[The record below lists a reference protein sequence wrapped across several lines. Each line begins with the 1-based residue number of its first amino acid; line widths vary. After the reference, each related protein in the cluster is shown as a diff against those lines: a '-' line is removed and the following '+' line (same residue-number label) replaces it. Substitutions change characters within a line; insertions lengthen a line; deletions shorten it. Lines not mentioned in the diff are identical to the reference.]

1 MSVVSNT
8 MDSAREGTLEG
19 LLLQREIEA
28 FYYREAELLD
38 DRRFEEWLDLLT
50 EDITYFMPLRR
61 NVRYGDHEAFENT
74 RQGLD
79 AAWFD
84 EGKHTLTQRVAQL
97 ATGIHWAEE
106 PLSRVRHLVTNV
118 QVERKGDSADG
129 CPELEAKSCFL
140 VYRNRINDETDTFV
154 GSRTDCLRYEDR
166 HWKVASRVILLDQ
179 STLLAKNLTIF
190 F

>member
-1 MSVVSNT
+1 MSGAAQT
-8 MDSAREGTLEG
+8 IDARLEA

-28 FYYREAELLD
+28 FYYLEAELLD
-38 DRRFEEWLDLLT
+38 DRRFDEWLDLLA
-50 EDITYFMPLRR
+50 EDIVYFMPLRR
-61 NVRYGDHEAFENT
+61 NVKYGQHSEHENT

-84 EGKHTLTQRVAQL
+84 EGKHTLTQRVAQI

-118 QVERKGDSADG
+118 QVREAEDAAGGAR
-129 CPELEAKSCFL
+129 ELDVKSRFL
-140 VYRNRINDETDTFV
+140 VYRNRVEEETDIFV
-154 GSRTDCLRYEDR
+154 GQRTDRLRQQDGA
-166 HWKVASRVILLDQ
+166 WKVARREILLDQ

>member
-1 MSVVSNT
+1 MSAAEQR
-8 MDSAREGTLEG
+8 MDARIEA

-28 FYYREAELLD
+28 FYYLEAELLD

-50 EDITYFMPLRR
+50 EDIVYFMPLRR
-61 NVRYGDHEAFENT
+61 NVKYGQHSEHENT

-84 EGKHTLTQRVAQL
+84 EGKHTLTQRVAQIR
-97 ATGIHWAEE
+97 TGIHWAEE

-118 QVERKGDSADG
+118 QVREVEDAVSGKREIDV
-129 CPELEAKSCFL
+129 KSRFL
-140 VYRNRINDETDTFV
+140 VYRNRVEEETDIFV
-154 GSRTDCLRYEDR
+154 GQRTDRLRHENGE
-166 HWKVASRVILLDQ
+166 WKVARREILLDQ

>member
-1 MSVVSNT
+1 MSGAAQT
-8 MDSAREGTLEG
+8 IDARLEA

-28 FYYREAELLD
+28 FYYLEAELLD
-38 DRRFEEWLDLLT
+38 DRRFEEWLDLLA
-50 EDITYFMPLRR
+50 EDIVYFMPLRR
-61 NVRYGDHEAFENT
+61 NVKYGQHSEHENT

-84 EGKHTLTQRVAQL
+84 EGKHTLTQRVAQI

-118 QVERKGDSADG
+118 QVREAEDTAGGAR
-129 CPELEAKSCFL
+129 ELDVKSRFL
-140 VYRNRINDETDTFV
+140 VYRNRVEEETDIFV
-154 GSRTDCLRYEDR
+154 GQRTDRLRQQDGA
-166 HWKVASRVILLDQ
+166 WKVARREILLDQ

>member
-1 MSVVSNT
+1 MSQSASNQRS
-8 MDSAREGTLEG
+8 DAIEA

-28 FYYREAELLD
+28 FYYQEAELLD
-38 DRRFEEWLDLLT
+38 ERRFEEWLDMLA
-50 EDITYFMPLRR
+50 EDIIYFMPLRR
-61 NVRYGDHEAFENT
+61 NVKYGEHAASENT

-84 EGKHTLTQRVAQL
+84 EGKHTLTQRVAQI

-118 QVERKGDSADG
+118 QVEQRPHNADG
-129 CPELEAKSCFL
+129 PMEVEAKSRFL
-140 VYRNRINDETDTFV
+140 VYRNRINDETDIFI
-154 GSRTDCLRYEDR
+154 GKRTDLLRHQDSG
-166 HWKVASRVILLDQ
+166 WVVANRVILLDQ
-179 STLLAKNLTIF
+179 STLLAKNLTVF

>member
-1 MSVVSNT
+1 MSGR
-8 MDSAREGTLEG
+8 DAAIGA

-28 FYYREAELLD
+28 FYYHEADLLD

-50 EDITYFMPLRR
+50 DDVSYFMPLRR
-61 NVRYGDHEAFENT
+61 NVKYGAQQQAENSAE
-74 RQGLD
+74 GLD

-84 EGKHTLTQRVAQL
+84 EGKHTLTQRVAQIK
-97 ATGIHWAEE
+97 TGIHWAEE

-118 QVERKGDSADG
+118 QIAEAAPPTTDA
-129 CPELEAKSCFL
+129 PELDVKSRFL
-140 VYRNRINDETDTFV
+140 VYRNRIDDETDIFV
-154 GSRTDCLRYEDR
+154 GQRTDRLRKSDGG
-166 HWKVASRVILLDQ
+166 WKVARRVILLDQ

>member
-1 MSVVSNT
+1 MSAAEQP
-8 MDSAREGTLEG
+8 MDARIEA

-50 EDITYFMPLRR
+50 EDIVYFMPLRR
-61 NVRYGDHEAFENT
+61 NVKYGQHSEHENT

-84 EGKHTLTQRVAQL
+84 EGKHTLTQRVAQI

-118 QVERKGDSADG
+118 QVRDVDDAKPGMR
-129 CPELEAKSCFL
+129 ELDVRSRFL
-140 VYRNRINDETDTFV
+140 VYRNRVEEETDIFV
-154 GSRTDCLRYEDR
+154 GQRTDRLRCEDGA
-166 HWKVASRVILLDQ
+166 WKVARREILLDQ
-179 STLLAKNLTIF
+179 STLLAKNLTVF